1 MGFLDLQSFQLWMN
15 EFEWIWMFFGLAV
28 IVLQCNGI
36 IITKKNQKKIYSRNG
51 IYMPWSGEK
60 VKKKVF
66 FLKKNPNFFFCVGEG
81 GRYRYSSIRSFA
93 LTLSTPMNRV
103 NKNFE
108 KNDCCAFN
116 MINHPSKYQTRNLN
130 EYHFRP
136 LLLVK
141 NPILPYGHENLRAF
155 FSRFYLGST
164 YQIDTKVVGLW

>member
-1 MGFLDLQSFQLWMN
+1 MTLARPWNFGFFWKS
-15 EFEWIWMFFGLAV
+15 EF
-28 IVLQCNGI
+28 
-36 IITKKNQKKIYSRNG
+36 
-51 IYMPWSGEK
+51 
-60 VKKKVF
+60 F
-66 FLKKNPNFFFCVGEG
+66 FLKKIPNFFFCFGEG

-108 KNDCCAFN
+108 KNDWCAFN
-116 MINHPSKYQTRNLN
+116 IINHPSKYQTRNLN

-141 NPILPYGHENLRAF
+141 NQILPYGHENLRAF

-164 YQIDTKVVGLW
+164 YQIDTKVVSLWLLHLILAKTKVWNIQAGQGGDPKVDIFRNLPKWDFLPSISD

>member
-1 MGFLDLQSFQLWMN
+1 MKCLIFQNNSFWPTVDTLCI
-15 EFEWIWMFFGLAV
+15 FSAV
-28 IVLQCNGI
+28 QCYGHHHHHHHHQ
-36 IITKKNQKKIYSRNG
+36 KNPKLFYSRNG

-66 FLKKNPNFFFCVGEG
+66 FLKKNPNFFFCFGEG

-108 KNDCCAFN
+108 KNDWCAFN
-116 MINHPSKYQTRNLN
+116 IINHPSKYQTRNLN

-155 FSRFYLGST
+155 FSRLYLGST